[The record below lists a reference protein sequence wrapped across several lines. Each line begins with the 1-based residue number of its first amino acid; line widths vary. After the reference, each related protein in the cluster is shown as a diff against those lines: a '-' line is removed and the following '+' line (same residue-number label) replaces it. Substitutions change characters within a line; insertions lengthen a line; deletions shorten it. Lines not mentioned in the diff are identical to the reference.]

1 MLLSF
6 DCQLFVIGGGS
17 GGVRAAR
24 IAANLGARVT
34 IAENFRYGGT
44 CVIRGCVP
52 KKLLVYASHYAQ
64 EFADAAGFGWSVP
77 AATFSW
83 PKLVAAKDA
92 EISKLSALYEKNLQS
107 AGVQVL
113 QGAARV
119 VDAHTV
125 EVNGQRIRAEHIL
138 VATGG
143 TPFLPTLPGIEHAI
157 TSNEVFNLT
166 TQPKRVLIVG
176 GGYIAVEFAG
186 IFHGLGS
193 EVTLAYR
200 GEQILRGFDDDL
212 RDHLHDEM
220 AQKGVRILL
229 HTDVTGIEKRPDAS
243 LRVAWRSAEQQ
254 AVSVGD
260 SQAVLQGAS
269 EGASS
274 DVFDAVLYATGRIP
288 NTQGLGLAAAGVALD
303 KTGGVVVDAFGHS
316 SVPSIHA
323 VGDVTNRIALTP
335 VAIREGAA
343 LAQTLFGSAP
353 TAADL
358 TTVPSAVF
366 SQPQIGTVGLT
377 EAQALQKV
385 PRIDIYRANFRAL
398 GRGLAG
404 GQERTLVKLIVDSAS
419 QRVLGAHMVGDDAA
433 EIIQSL
439 AVAIRMGATKADFDA
454 TVALHPTSAE
464 EFVTL
469 REKTTRSRSDQ
480 VTA

>member
-1 MLLSF
+1 MTSF
-6 DCQLFVIGGGS
+6 DTQLFVIGGGS

-24 IAANLGARVT
+24 IAASLGARVM

-64 EFADAAGFGWSVP
+64 EFRDAAGFGWSVP
-77 AATFSW
+77 PTTFSW
-83 PKLVAAKDA
+83 PRLIAAKDA
-92 EISKLSALYEKNLQS
+92 EIGKLSAMYEKNLLNS
-107 AGVQVL
+107 GVQVL

-119 VDAHTV
+119 IDPHTV
-125 EVNGQRIRAEHIL
+125 EVNGQRIHAEHIL

-143 TPFLPTLPGIEHAI
+143 TPFLPKLPGIEHAI
-157 TSNEVFNLT
+157 TSNEVFDLPE
-166 TQPKRVLIVG
+166 QPRRVLIVG

-212 RDHLHDEM
+212 RAHLHDEM
-220 AQKGVRILL
+220 AQNGVRIML
-229 HTDVTGIEKRPDAS
+229 HSDVAQIEKKGDGS
-243 LRVAWRSAEQQ
+243 LQVGLRSGNDGTATQH
-254 AVSVGD
+254 S
-260 SQAVLQGAS
+260 
-269 EGASS
+269 
-274 DVFDAVLYATGRIP
+274 FDAVLYATGRVP
-288 NTQGLGLAAAGVALD
+288 NTQDLGLAEAGVALD
-303 KTGGVVVDAFGHS
+303 KTGGVIVDAYGHS

-343 LAQTLFGSAP
+343 LAQTLFGNAP

-377 EAQALQKV
+377 EAQALKQV
-385 PRIDIYRANFRAL
+385 AQIDIYRANFRAL

-404 GQERTLVKLIVDSAS
+404 GKERTLVKLIVDSAS
-419 QRVLGAHMVGDDAA
+419 QRVLGAHMVGDNAA

-439 AVAIRMGATKADFDA
+439 AIAVRMGATKADFDA

-469 REKTTRSRSDQ
+469 KEKTTRSRQ
-480 VTA
+480 A